1 MSIDKK
7 TIEMKLDEISTE
19 SALLKEMV
27 QHLQCLLED
36 NDDDDMCMDGIRE
49 IAKRTLDLLRTL
61 KYLNEIA
68 RYE

>member
-7 TIEMKLDEISTE
+7 TIKMKLDEISTE
-19 SALLKEMV
+19 SAMLNDMV
-27 QHLQCLLED
+27 RNLHCLLED

-49 IAKRTLDLLRTL
+49 IAIRTLDLLRIL
-61 KYLNEIA
+61 KYLNELA